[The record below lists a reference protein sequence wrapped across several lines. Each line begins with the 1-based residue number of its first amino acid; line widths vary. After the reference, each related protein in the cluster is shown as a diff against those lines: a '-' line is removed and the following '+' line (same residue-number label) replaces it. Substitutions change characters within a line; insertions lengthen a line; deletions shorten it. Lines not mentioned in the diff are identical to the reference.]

1 VKQTEADRTG
11 MALEGGA
18 VRALRTERT
27 PGLRWWLRRRAVVG
41 YAFVAPALA
50 FLLVFAF
57 LPFVFTIYVSLHE
70 WNMLTP
76 VSSMPFRGLEN
87 YRYLLLD
94 DPLFR
99 QTFANTV
106 TFAVG
111 NVALSTLLGLT
122 VALVLNSRVRF
133 RTFWRAIYFLPYV
146 TSSVAIAI
154 VWANIY
160 NANYGLLN
168 GILEMLG
175 LPPQRFLAS
184 VSQAMPSVIAVAVW
198 HSVGYF
204 MILFLAGL
212 QNIPGELYDAAK
224 VDGAGD
230 WQRFRFIT
238 LPLLKPTMLF
248 VVVVNTL
255 ISLQVFDLV
264 FILTNGGPV
273 NATNTLVLYMYRTA
287 FEFTRMGR
295 ATAMAI
301 LLFLITFV
309 ITLVQL
315 HLLRERR

>member
-1 VKQTEADRTG
+1 
-11 MALEGGA
+11 M
-18 VRALRTERT
+18 
-27 PGLRWWLRRRAVVG
+27 VG

-301 LLFLITFV
+301 LLFLITFA

>member
-1 VKQTEADRTG
+1 MKQTEAERTG
-11 MALEGGA
+11 MALKAGA
-18 VRALRTERT
+18 ERALRAERA
-27 PGLRWWLRRRAVVG
+27 PGLRWWLRRRSVVG

-76 VSSMPFRGLEN
+76 VTSMPFRGLEN

-111 NVALSTLLGLT
+111 NVALSTLLGLM
-122 VALVLNSRVRF
+122 VALALNSRVRF

>member
-1 VKQTEADRTG
+1 
-11 MALEGGA
+11 
-18 VRALRTERT
+18 
-27 PGLRWWLRRRAVVG
+27 VVG

-301 LLFLITFV
+301 LLFLITFA

>member
-1 VKQTEADRTG
+1 VKQTKAERTE
-11 MALEGGA
+11 MALKAGA
-18 VRALRTERT
+18 ERALRAERA
-27 PGLRWWLRRRAVVG
+27 PGLGRWLRRRAAVG

-76 VSSMPFRGLEN
+76 VTSMPFRGLEN

-111 NVALSTLLGLT
+111 NVALSTLLGLI
-122 VALVLNSRVRF
+122 VALALNSRVRF
-133 RTFWRAIYFLPYV
+133 RTVWRAIYFLPYV

-248 VVVVNTL
+248 VIVVNTL

-301 LLFLITFV
+301 LLFLITFA